1 MKLPIE
7 SVRMDPKRGI
17 EEIPRLIKNKT
28 EALIFQLGY
37 GGYYGP
43 AIEEYLRRLSEYS
56 FFKYI
61 IIIDSDGK
69 FVGMMDARELNSI
82 FMSPEAP
89 FNSTD
94 FARWINMSDTSS
106 LTNLSGFLSAKDAI
120 KDDSDKQ
127 RALERMEA
135 LNTETLPVI
144 DEVGKFVGVVDRSRL
159 TASLIID
166 VANKV
171 Q

>member
-1 MKLPIE
+1 
-7 SVRMDPKRGI
+7 
-17 EEIPRLIKNKT
+17 
-28 EALIFQLGY
+28 
-37 GGYYGP
+37 
-43 AIEEYLRRLSEYS
+43 
-56 FFKYI
+56 
-61 IIIDSDGK
+61 
-69 FVGMMDARELNSI
+69 MDARELNSI

-89 FNSTD
+89 FNSDD
-94 FARWINMSDTSS
+94 FARWINMSDTAS

-120 KDDSDKQ
+120 KNDSDKQ

-144 DEVGKFVGVVDRSRL
+144 DEAGKFVGVVDRSRL
-159 TASLIID
+159 IASLIID